1 VNKQRVK
8 IKAPTGYNG
17 SKLTDPTRDRSGD
30 SGRNLLETDKRK
42 WEDNIKMDLKQDVRV
57 LTGLMWLTTC
67 TSGGL
72 F

>member
-42 WEDNIKMDLKQDVRV
+42 WEDNIKMDLK
-57 LTGLMWLTTC
+57 
-67 TSGGL
+67 
-72 F
+72 